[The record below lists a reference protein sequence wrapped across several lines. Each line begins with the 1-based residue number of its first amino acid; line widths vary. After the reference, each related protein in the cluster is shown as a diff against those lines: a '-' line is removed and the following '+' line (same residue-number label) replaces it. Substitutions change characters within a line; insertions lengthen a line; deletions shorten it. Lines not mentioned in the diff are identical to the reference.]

1 MNNYYHQTLADGR
14 WLELSAV
21 EQMANIGSE
30 VYRAIKW
37 HNKGDRYLFEPAFE
51 RALELFDL
59 TLVDKRRRTGWK
71 EIARVREFFC
81 SLFFGKPQYNIT
93 ADYLNDYFL
102 QFAIAARK

>member
-1 MNNYYHQTLADGR
+1 MNNYYHQELAAGR
-14 WLELSAV
+14 WLELSQV

-30 VYRAIKW
+30 VFRSIKW
-37 HNKGDRYLFEPAFE
+37 HEKGDKDRFWSAFE

-59 TLVDKRRRTGWK
+59 TLADGRRRTGWK

-81 SLFFGKPQYNIT
+81 SLFFGGQQYNVT

-102 QFAIAARK
+102 QFAIAARR